1 MTEKEQSD
9 KGIII
14 DKLKDLSI
22 MLSQSYSGNIQI
34 QLDVNRTNRIAKIR
48 VTENIS

>member
-1 MTEKEQSD
+1 MTEKQSD
-9 KGIII
+9 KGLII

-22 MLSQSYSGNIQI
+22 LLSQSYTGNIQI
-34 QLDVNRTNRIAKIR
+34 QLDVNKANRIAKIR